1 MAPEIAV
8 NNILNLTISVNKSGA
23 SNNITLLAVYKE
35 LNRHLNDID
44 TKCPVIVL
52 ADGNGSRFNEKV
64 LSFLEQNQKWL
75 FILSPDTTGI
85 TQMHDQINNQ
95 LHDQYEKTKSE
106 LYSEMSNLNRESF
119 ITILGDV
126 ENKWATPGLLVKPGK
141 HVGISINGLN
151 LNWMQQ
157 DKFRRSE
164 HGIIGVH
171 RPP

>member
-8 NNILNLTISVNKSGA
+8 NNIPNLTISVNKSGA
-23 SNNITLLAVYKE
+23 SDNITLLAVYKE
-35 LNRHLNDID
+35 LNHHLNDIN
-44 TKCPVIVL
+44 TKCPVN
-52 ADGNGSRFNEKV
+52 GHGSRFNEKV
-64 LSFLEQNQKWL
+64 FSFLEQNQMWL
-75 FILSPDTTGI
+75 FILPPDTTGI

-95 LHDQYEKTKSE
+95 LHDEYEKTKSE

-141 HVGISINGLN
+141 HVGISINRLN
-151 LNWMQQ
+151 VNWMQQ
-157 DKFRRSE
+157 DKFRHSE

>member
-1 MAPEIAV
+1 M
-8 NNILNLTISVNKSGA
+8 
-23 SNNITLLAVYKE
+23 AVYKE

-52 ADGNGSRFNEKV
+52 ADGDGSRFNEKV

>member
-1 MAPEIAV
+1 M
-8 NNILNLTISVNKSGA
+8 
-23 SNNITLLAVYKE
+23 AVYKE

-52 ADGNGSRFNEKV
+52 ADGDGSRFNEKV

-157 DKFRRSE
+157 DKFRCSE

>member
-1 MAPEIAV
+1 
-8 NNILNLTISVNKSGA
+8 
-23 SNNITLLAVYKE
+23 
-35 LNRHLNDID
+35 
-44 TKCPVIVL
+44 
-52 ADGNGSRFNEKV
+52 
-64 LSFLEQNQKWL
+64 
-75 FILSPDTTGI
+75 
-85 TQMHDQINNQ
+85 MHDQINNQ